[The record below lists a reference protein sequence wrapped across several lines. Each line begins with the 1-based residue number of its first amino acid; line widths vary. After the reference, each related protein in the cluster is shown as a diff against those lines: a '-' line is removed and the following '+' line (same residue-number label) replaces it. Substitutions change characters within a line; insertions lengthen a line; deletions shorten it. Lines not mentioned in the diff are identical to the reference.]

1 MIGGSYYDIK
11 INCQAGKCLCFYGF
25 QSNKP
30 EKYKSGKSGSSGTY
44 MENRTQKR
52 LYSQCNSPKPQI
64 RTKSSNSEYN
74 AQIHCLYLCKK

>member
-1 MIGGSYYDIK
+1 MTLKEIAR
-11 INCQAGKCLCFYGF
+11 QANV
-25 QSNKP
+25 SVSTVSRVIKP